1 LLSSRGLASRER
13 ELTSPAKTRQVIMA
27 LWNKVELLIFGLIIA
42 FWWWRGHRRAAQSES
57 DELDEYDEGGPS
69 G

>member
-1 LLSSRGLASRER
+1 
-13 ELTSPAKTRQVIMA
+13 MA

-42 FWWWRGHRRAAQSES
+42 FWWWRGHRRAGQSES
-57 DELDEYDEGGPS
+57 DELDEHEEGGPS